1 MSFVAGLIGTSNET
15 KDGLMSKS
23 GFLNNR
29 STKSATSCDDL
40 IQAGTYRING
50 ESLGLPGGNY
60 GMLVVFHSGDPQTRS
75 IMQMFFLANST
86 TLSIR
91 QKWTPSQHWSEWR
104 TL

>member
-1 MSFVAGLIGTSNET
+1 MAGLIGTSNET

-23 GFLNNR
+23 DFLNNR

-60 GMLVVFHSGDPQTRS
+60 GMLVVFHSGDPQTRT
-75 IMQMFFLANST
+75 IMQMFFFG
-86 TLSIR
+86 
-91 QKWTPSQHWSEWR
+91 
-104 TL
+104 